1 MSIREAKIDDAKH
14 LARLIDL
21 AGEGLPAFLWRRL
34 AEPGQDP
41 LIVGARRAARE
52 EGSFSYRN
60 ARVLEIDGSIAG
72 MVLSYPLPDPYDIGA
87 PEDYPAVVRPLVE
100 LESLVPGSWYVNAIA
115 TYEEFRGRG
124 VATALMSACED
135 LARAARATKLSLI
148 VAGENT
154 GAHALYEKLGY
165 RETGSRPVFAYPGG
179 PQGGLWLLMVKDL
192 R

>member
-1 MSIREAKIDDAKH
+1 MSIRNATVDDAEH
-14 LARLIDL
+14 LARLINL
-21 AGEGLPAFLWRRL
+21 AGEGLPAFLWRRM

-41 LIVGARRAARE
+41 LAVGERRAARE
-52 EGSFSYRN
+52 EGSFSYRH
-60 ARVLEIDGSIAG
+60 ARVFEISGSIAG
-72 MVLSYPLPDPYDIGA
+72 MVLGYLLPDPYDIGA

-124 VATALMSACED
+124 VATALMSACEEI
-135 LARAARATKLSLI
+135 ARAARATKLSLI

-165 RETGSRPVFAYPGG
+165 RETGSRPLVTYPGG
-179 PQGGLWLLMVKDL
+179 PQGGQWLLMVRNL